1 MTTFRWVSGRHKRFS
16 ILGANA
22 IDQPVMMPSA
32 LPSHAAT
39 GEMVWDRLWR
49 DEPSRAKDDALLAR
63 ERAGPRFNEMVAK
76 LTARFGAVEGLRT
89 IELGSGRGDLSILLA
104 ELGARVT
111 LVDTSLRALDQA
123 RARFDR
129 LGLSA
134 ELCEA
139 DLFDVPAAVK
149 NSEVAISSGVIEHFR
164 GDDRT
169 QAIRAHYQVLGPG
182 GMTVISV
189 PHARCVPSR
198 IWKKYLELRGWW
210 PYGME
215 IPYRKR
221 ELAGRAEAAGF
232 LQTEV
237 RCTGFLQSL
246 GGQCIQPLWGRR
258 PGWSDRTSWLDSAL
272 GLTLTLY
279 ARRA

>member
-1 MTTFRWVSGRHKRFS
+1 MF
-16 ILGANA
+16 GANA
-22 IDQPVMMPSA
+22 IAQPALTPSG

-39 GEMVWDRLWR
+39 GDVVWDRLWR
-49 DEPSRAKDDALLAR
+49 DEPSRAKDNALLAR
-63 ERAGPRFNEMVAK
+63 ERAGPRFSEMVAK
-76 LTARFGAVEGLRT
+76 LTARFGAIEGLRT

-111 LVDTSLRALDQA
+111 LVDTSARALEQA

-134 ELCEA
+134 ELREA

-149 NSEVAISSGVIEHFR
+149 NFEVALSSGVIEHFR

-169 QAIRAHYQVLGPG
+169 QAIRAHYGVVRSG
-182 GMTVISV
+182 GMAVISV
-189 PHARCVPSR
+189 PHARCVPYR
-198 IWKKYLELRGWW
+198 IWKKYLELRRWW

-258 PGWSDRTSWLDSAL
+258 PGWSDRTSWLDSVL
-272 GLTLTLY
+272 GLTLVLY